1 MLEVSCAFGAVSTE
15 GFDRGV
21 MDGLESL
28 ERSKGW
34 RSIQGPLQVASFST
48 VEVGDGSVS
57 ERSLSEQASE
67 LGTSR
72 SM

>member
-34 RSIQGPLQVASFST
+34 SIQGPVQVASFST

>member
-15 GFDRGV
+15 GFDRGTI
-21 MDGLESL
+21 DGLEL
-28 ERSKGW
+28 LGRSKGW
-34 RSIQGPLQVASFST
+34 SFQGPVQVASLPT

-57 ERSLSEQASE
+57 ERSLSERASE